1 MGPTS
6 TSPGSGVRRFVALA
20 LLLLAAPL
28 AAQEAQDAVPWR
40 SSYFPYLIGNPSTG
54 LMLVGHY
61 HFARQAEYDARST
74 FDGIFSAEAGWS
86 TNNSRFVAAKFRAPQ
101 LVKGWRFAGDAG
113 AGREA
118 AFGFYGFGPDGFD
131 EALRSGGTLDDKDF
145 RVSRTR
151 YFARGEVTRRIA
163 GPFSAAVAGGF
174 THYTFAST
182 KDGSVFETNFFTDP
196 VSGNDLTG
204 RFTLVLDTRDNEV
217 IPGKGA
223 FLEAGVYGGTGKYE
237 TRFIAPGLPQPG
249 GSSAAFTAGG
259 YAGGYLHLRGYV
271 SPRRGTVIAAR
282 FAARGL
288 GPHAPLDARYTLPGW
303 ERDVTVLGGADSHR
317 SFVPGRFVGR
327 GVLLASLE
335 VRHNLLDLG
344 DLGAVTLIG
353 FIDGGRAFGD
363 GGLEWTLDAW
373 KVGGGGGVAIRILRS
388 APLIL
393 NFAGGPDGFVFTM
406 GNGWSF

>member
-1 MGPTS
+1 MARELLPLPHRQSVDGIDAGGP
-6 TSPGSGVRRFVALA
+6 L
-20 LLLLAAPL
+20 PL
-28 AAQEAQDAVPWR
+28 
-40 SSYFPYLIGNPSTG
+40 
-54 LMLVGHY
+54 
-61 HFARQAEYDARST
+61 ARQADYDARSP

-86 TNNSRFVAAKFRAPQ
+86 TNNSRFVSAKFRAPQ
-101 LVKGWRFAGDAG
+101 LVKGWRFAADAG

-118 AFGFYGFGPDGFD
+118 TFGFYGFGPDGSNETVQPGSAFGK
-131 EALRSGGTLDDKDF
+131 EFF
-145 RVSRTR
+145 RVRRTR
-151 YFARGEVTRRIA
+151 YSARGEVTRRIA
-163 GPFSAAVAGGF
+163 GPFSAAVAGSLTRYKF
-174 THYTFAST
+174 SST
-182 KDGSVFETNFFTDP
+182 KDGSVFETNYSTAP

-204 RFTLVLDTRDNEV
+204 RFTLVLDTRDNES
-217 IPGKGA
+217 IPGNGA
-223 FLEAGVYGGTGKYE
+223 FLEAGLYGGTGKFE
-237 TRFIAPGLPQPG
+237 SRVGGTPQSPAVT
-249 GSSAAFTAGG
+249 SFTKSG

-271 SPRRGTVIAAR
+271 SPRSGTVIAGR

-288 GPHAPLDARYTLPGW
+288 GASAPLEARYILPGW

-363 GGLEWTLDAW
+363 SGLRWTLDAW

-388 APLIL
+388 APLIM